1 MIGQDFEGVV
11 AELQSQGDWD
21 ARLAEATNPDVQMPS
36 YYTQPFHAY
45 AEGRQGFHG
54 TPAHGSC
61 CGWMLTAQRPRA
73 VCPVRRS
80 CCFGRRQAE

>member
-1 MIGQDFEGVV
+1 MMIGQDFEGVV

-21 ARLAEATNPDVQMPS
+21 ARLAEATCPDVQMPS

-45 AEGRQGFHG
+45 AEGRVPYCARTRQLLRLD
-54 TPAHGSC
+54 AHR
-61 CGWMLTAQRPRA
+61 QRPRA
-73 VCPVRRS
+73 VCPVRRR